1 MLKITKLISC
11 TIGGILP
18 ITLLFSNQIE
28 KNKILN
34 QMVNVSFEFIN
45 PRVDDLELFFDY
57 PFSYNINQGTLLAT
71 NQRDLKKLLKKLR
84 KNFKKDYSHSEW
96 KKLDV
101 KLLNDEIAIVNA
113 MYSRINKKGQTYF
126 TGAAMYSFRK
136 NNDKWKVFSITPL
149 KPYNYFDFN

>member
-57 PFSYNINQGTLLAT
+57 PFSYNMNQSTLLAT

-113 MYSRINKKGQTYF
+113 MYSRINKKLQ
-126 TGAAMYSFRK
+126 
-136 NNDKWKVFSITPL
+136 I
-149 KPYNYFDFN
+149 

>member
-1 MLKITKLISC
+1 MKKLISC
-11 TIGGILP
+11 TIVGIILFNV
-18 ITLLFSNQIE
+18 LFSNQIE

-34 QMVNVSFEFIN
+34 KMVNVSFEFIN

-57 PFSYNINQGTLLAT
+57 PFSYNMSQSTLLAT

-84 KNFKKDYSHSEW
+84 EGFKKDYSRSEW

-136 NNDKWKVFSITPL
+136 NKDNWKVFSITPL
-149 KPYNYFDFN
+149 KPYNYFDLN